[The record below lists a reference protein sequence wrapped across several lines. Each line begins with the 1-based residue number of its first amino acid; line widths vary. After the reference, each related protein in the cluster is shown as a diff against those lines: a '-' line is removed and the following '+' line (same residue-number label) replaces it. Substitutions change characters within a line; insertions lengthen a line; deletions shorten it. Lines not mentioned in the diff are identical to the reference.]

1 MSSTGKQ
8 RHPDHHPHAGRGILM
23 ALLATVAY
31 AVVDTLSKYQ
41 AREYP
46 VGMIVWAR
54 YAVPLVLLLAVFL
67 PRRGTAMLRT
77 AFPAVQRNGPG
88 MGGRRGIAWLR
99 HAPRNGRGR
108 GRGSMPVPGPPCNAQ
123 GRDTGSRAAPRL
135 TGAAGFAR
143 K

>member
-1 MSSTGKQ
+1 
-8 RHPDHHPHAGRGILM
+8 M

-67 PRRGTAMLRT
+67 PSFFLVAGTLPFWEGLRCHT
-77 AFPAVQRNGPG
+77 RTQAALTGINAAVVGLLLAALYQPVWTSAILGTKDFCLALVAFVCLV
-88 MGGRRGIAWLR
+88 AWKV
-99 HAPRNGRGR
+99 APWLVVA
-108 GRGSMPVPGPPCNAQ
+108 GS
-123 GRDTGSRAAPRL
+123 
-135 TGAAGFAR
+135 GAAGWVLAY
-143 K
+143 